1 MKGGAN
7 CTNTAGS
14 YKCICQLGHS
24 WNDTTCEGSLVFSTL
39 NLDGGIRLSV
49 VEKLSETKARVAK
62 IPPASNKTT
71 RESN

>member
-14 YKCICQLGHS
+14 YKCTCQLGHL
-24 WNDTTCEGSLVFSTL
+24 WNDSTCEGSLVFSTL

-49 VEKLSETKARVAK
+49 VEKLSKNQGKSSQNPTSEQ
-62 IPPASNKTT
+62 
-71 RESN
+71 